1 MSLVSIPIFEPNFE
15 AVDSHAGYLLALTSK
30 QKIETEN
37 RCTYSLIAI
46 SSMDHLLQLNDITC
60 TRKESGN
67 GHCFIKIAE

>member
-37 RCTYSLIAI
+37 RCTYSLIYSNFKYGPFA
-46 SSMDHLLQLNDITC
+46 
-60 TRKESGN
+60 
-67 GHCFIKIAE
+67 AA